1 MEQNLIGEINYFV
14 QICSLQVTLK
24 MKFRNDIGALRAL
37 AVLAVIFFHFK
48 VPYFDGGFSGVDI
61 FFVISGYLMTRIILK
76 GFENSNFSFK
86 QFYTKRIT
94 RIIPALLFLLV
105 GVSIIGSFILLPKD
119 LQQLGNNAF
128 FSIIFS
134 SNIEYYLNSGYF
146 DVASQNNILLHTWS
160 LSVEWQFYLL
170 YPALLFPFKSLYSNN
185 KIRFVSFFIFLIILS
200 LGLNLYF
207 NNTDQSFS
215 FYMFPTRAWEM
226 LIGGL
231 AFLGESYTQKSIP
244 KLFRKVVAIT
254 GYAILIV
261 SIYLFNEQNISWPSY
276 YTLIP
281 VIATFGIIIAQCDF
295 NFLSIKPI
303 QWVAKLSYSLYL
315 WHWPIYVFA
324 IYLGLN
330 QPLII
335 IPILT
340 LSLLCASISYYFIE
354 INKKF
359 DQLPFTIAATIAVGL
374 LTGIMML
381 FPYNRLQINKE
392 IDYLT
397 NYNTNYRKNRL
408 ASQFRKGIC
417 HLDIDNTFKQYNF
430 ESCATIIPNKKNI
443 LLLGDS
449 HAGVFGQ
456 SLKEQLEKQNIN
468 LLQATVSTTY
478 PLLDTKGPK
487 ASCELIDYMYQKFIP
502 ENTKKIDEVI
512 LVGFWGSQQYPDET
526 LKIKLQQVI
535 QYFKENGIPLKMIGQ
550 TPSYSIIFPNIL
562 ALQIKNK
569 SVKEENYVESRSAHI
584 NTYLKTF
591 IPEDIYIDIYNLP
604 EIIKYNGQDPYMHDD
619 DHLSKYG
626 ADQVVRY
633 LLQKKLI

>member
-231 AFLGESYTQKSIP
+231 AFLGESYTQKSIS

-295 NFLSIKPI
+295 NFLSIKLI

-330 QPLII
+330 QPFII
-335 IPILT
+335 IPILA

-354 INKKF
+354 ANKKF
-359 DQLPFTIAATIAVGL
+359 DQLPFTITATTAVAL
-374 LTGIMML
+374 LTGIMMI
-381 FPYNRLQINKE
+381 FPYNRLQINTE

-408 ASQFRKGIC
+408 ASQFRKGTC

-569 SVKEENYVESRSAHI
+569 SVKEENYVEYRSAHI